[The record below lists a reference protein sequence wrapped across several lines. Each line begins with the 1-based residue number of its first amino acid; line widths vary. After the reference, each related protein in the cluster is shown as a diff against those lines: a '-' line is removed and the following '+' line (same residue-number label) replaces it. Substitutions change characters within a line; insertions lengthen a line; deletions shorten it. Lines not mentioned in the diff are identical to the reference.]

1 MVTGMEFGILGSLV
15 LALYRDAGDVKAGR
29 AAPRGRLAARRRA
42 LGLTQEDLAARLQI
56 ERSTVVRWERGT
68 TEPQPWLQPKL
79 ARALQ
84 VPVGRLADLLAGPAP
99 VGAGDRGPAAP
110 VPRQLPASVADL
122 QAPALATPPP
132 LCCWPR
138 HRDAE
143 YHGARR

>member
-1 MVTGMEFGILGSLV
+1 MCTVAAEVTFH
-15 LALYRDAGDVKAGR
+15 LAVAGDVKAGR

-42 LGLTQEDLAARLQI
+42 LGLTQEDLAARLRI

-84 VPVGRLADLLAGPAP
+84 VPVGRLTDLLAGPGKTALQ
-99 VGAGDRGPAAP
+99 AGDTSPSGA
-110 VPRQLPASVADL
+110 VQV
-122 QAPALATPPP
+122 PALAMPPP

-138 HRDAE
+138 HRPGPHHRPGRCLPPLQAI
-143 YHGARR
+143 